1 MENDILGLDANCHMR
16 DYRDVTI
23 ESLRKCIDSLHL
35 VIKCRDDEIQRLR
48 DELLN
53 AADDPGPRQV
63 TVPWLWDE
71 EG

>member
-35 VIKCRDDEIQRLR
+35 VIKCREAEIQRLR
-48 DELLN
+48 DEIIN
-53 AADDPGPRQV
+53 AASNSGPRQV
-63 TVPWLWDE
+63 TVTYNRDDV
-71 EG
+71 G